1 MKIYL
6 AHEKIDAKNLELI
19 PTHGAKKYY
28 RLSPDGKMVDNK
40 RYLIFD
46 RDTSNLKLLEE
57 SDLAKKLKDDDID
70 VDMNITGRYIKST
83 SRISVKN
90 NYDPVYNFKSFDVI
104 TRPDGKKQ
112 ERPHERS
119 SGNIHGTLPVKITE
133 ELYEPKELL
142 LGYVFRKSYF
152 ITHYDGASY
161 KFLFDIAKKLF
172 LSGKFALVE
181 AYNSETKKKEPLV
194 LYDGG
199 RKFPRAF
206 LEGRVKDDAYC
217 LILHISD
224 QELKIPK
231 KK

>member
-19 PTHGAKKYY
+19 PTHGAKKYF
-28 RLSPDGKMVDNK
+28 RLSPDGKKVENK

-46 RDTSNLKLLEE
+46 RDKSNEKLLEE
-57 SDLAKKLKDDDID
+57 TDLATMLKDDD
-70 VDMNITGRYIKST
+70 VDLDLNAAGRYIKST
-83 SRISVKN
+83 SRISVKV

-119 SGNIHGTLPVKITE
+119 TGNIHGTLPVKITE
-133 ELYEPKELL
+133 ELFELKELL
-142 LGYVFRKSYF
+142 LSYVFRKSYF

-172 LSGKFALVE
+172 LAGKFALVE
-181 AYNSETKKKEPLV
+181 AYNSDTKKKEPLV

-231 KK
+231 K

>member
-6 AHEKIDAKNLELI
+6 AYEKIDAKNLELI
-19 PTHGAKKYY
+19 PTHGAKKFF
-28 RLSPDGKMVDNK
+28 RLSTDGKKVDSK

-46 RDTSNLKLLEE
+46 REKSNEKLLEE
-57 SDLAKKLKDDDID
+57 PDLVKKLKEDDVDID
-70 VDMNITGRYIKST
+70 LNTTGRYIKST
-83 SRISVKN
+83 SRIAVKD

-119 SGNIHGTLPVKITE
+119 TGNVHGTLPVRITG
-133 ELYEPKELL
+133 ELFEPKDLL
-142 LGYVFRKSYF
+142 MGYVFRKSYY

-181 AYNSETKKKEPLV
+181 AFNSDTKKKEPLV

-224 QELKIPK
+224 QELKLPK